1 MLDLL
6 ITEATVVDGTGR
18 ARFVADVAVEDGRI
32 ADVVDRAA
40 QPGGLAD
47 AEARRTIHAAGRL
60 LTPGFVDVHGHSD
73 MNVLANP
80 YAESKLRQGITT
92 EIVGNCGFSAFPLRG
107 RFLADE
113 KESNTDIGL
122 EITWETVEGYFD
134 AVSKVRPAINLATF
148 VGHCNIR
155 GSVMGFDDRAA
166 TSDEMKAMSREVEIA
181 MEAGALG
188 LSTGLIYSPGFFAP
202 PEEVVRLQQA
212 AADGIYAS
220 HVRSEGDQ
228 LLEAADEFMDVV
240 RGAECQGQFSH
251 LKASGP
257 RNWGK
262 VERVLEQ
269 IERVNAEGGRVRF
282 DKYPY
287 IASSTELAS
296 LLPRWVRAGGRDS
309 ALERLVDPKL
319 RDRIVTEAAELNE
332 GRDGW
337 DSVLICNAGSDE
349 YRPHHGRSI
358 GEIARILGAD
368 PGEVFIDMLLKSRM
382 HTSIANFT
390 MNQEETDRVLLHPL
404 GMVCTDAGCRAP
416 YGALHHDFPH
426 PRAYGSLP
434 RFFRQYVKERP
445 LLPLEEAVA
454 KVTSLPCETFRLR
467 NRGRIQPGCHADLL
481 LIDWPRFT
489 DRADFADPHQY
500 CEGIDAIV
508 VNGRLT
514 TMDGE
519 HTGERGG
526 RMLGL
531 DRD

>member
-1 MLDLL
+1 MMDLL
-6 ITEATVVDGTGR
+6 IKEATVVDGTGR
-18 ARFVADVAVEDGRI
+18 PRFVADVAVENGRI
-32 ADVVDRAA
+32 ADVADRARR
-40 QPGGLAD
+40 PEGIAD
-47 AEARRTIHAAGRL
+47 TGARTTIQAAGRL

-92 EIVGNCGFSAFPLRG
+92 EVVGNCGFSAFPLRG
-107 RFLADE
+107 RFLEDE
-113 KESNTDIGL
+113 RESNTDIGV

-134 AVSKVRPAINLATF
+134 AVSRARPAINLATF

-155 GSVMGFDDRAA
+155 GSVMGFDDRPA
-166 TSDEMKAMSREVEIA
+166 TADEMRAMEREVAIA

-202 PEEVVRLQQA
+202 PEEVVALQQA
-212 AADGIYAS
+212 AAGGIYAS

-240 RGAECQGQFSH
+240 RAAGCQGQFSH

-269 IERVNAEGGRVRF
+269 IESVNAAGGRVRF

-287 IASSTELAS
+287 VASSTELAS
-296 LLPRWVRAGGRDS
+296 LLPRWVRDGGRDR
-309 ALERLVDPKL
+309 ALERLADTKL
-319 RDRIVTEAAELNE
+319 RDRIVREAAEINE
-332 GRDGW
+332 GKDGW
-337 DSVLICNAGSDE
+337 DSVLICSAGSEE

-358 GEIARILGAD
+358 GEIARILDAS
-368 PGEVFIDMLLKSRM
+368 PGEVFIDLLLKSRM

-390 MNQEETDRVLLHPL
+390 MNQDETDRVLLHPL

-426 PRAYGSLP
+426 PRAYGSFP

-445 LLPLEEAVA
+445 LLSLEEAVA
-454 KVTSLPCETFRLR
+454 KVTALPCDTFRLR
-467 NRGRIQPGCHADLL
+467 NRGRVEAGCHADLL

-500 CEGIDAIV
+500 CDGIDAIV
-508 VNGRLT
+508 VNGTLT
-514 TMDGE
+514 TMDGA
-519 HTGERGG
+519 HTGDRGG